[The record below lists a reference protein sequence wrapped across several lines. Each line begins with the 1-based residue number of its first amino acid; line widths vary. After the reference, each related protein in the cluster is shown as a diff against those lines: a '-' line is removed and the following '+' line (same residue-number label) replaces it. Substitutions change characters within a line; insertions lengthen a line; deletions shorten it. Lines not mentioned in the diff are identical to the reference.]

1 MKKILMVCLG
11 NICRSPLAE
20 GILKSKIATEG
31 LNVEVHSAGTGAYHV
46 GEPADP
52 RSVRVAAKNSINLR
66 GHVGRHFQVSD
77 FDEYD
82 MIYAMDKY
90 NYDDI
95 LNKAR
100 NKSDQSKVKMLMNER
115 YPGEDIDV
123 PDPYF
128 GGSSGFDDVFSMID
142 KACDVVVGKL
152 KDSNDSN

>member
-20 GILKSKIATEG
+20 GILQSKIKAEG
-31 LNVEVHSAGTGAYHV
+31 LNVEVHSAGTAAYHV

-52 RSVRVAAKNSINLR
+52 RSVRVAAKNKINLR
-66 GHVGRHFQVSD
+66 GHIGRHFQVSD
-77 FDEYD
+77 FDTYD
-82 MIYAMDKY
+82 MIYAMDRY

-95 LNKAR
+95 LKKAR
-100 NKSDQSKVKMLMNER
+100 NTSDQSKVKMLMNES
-115 YPGEDIDV
+115 YPGENISV

-142 KACDVVVGKL
+142 QACDVIVDKL
-152 KDSNDSN
+152 KASNH